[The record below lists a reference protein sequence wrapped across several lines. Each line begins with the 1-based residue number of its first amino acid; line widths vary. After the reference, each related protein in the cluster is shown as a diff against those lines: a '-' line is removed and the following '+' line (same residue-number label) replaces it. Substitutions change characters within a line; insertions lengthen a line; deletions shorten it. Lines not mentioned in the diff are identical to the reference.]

1 MLEQV
6 SDVYFSEGSSFML
19 EQVSYIYFS
28 EAKLINVFQDVLAGY
43 KCRDLQCYVH
53 VSDWILNS

>member
-1 MLEQV
+1 MLEQE
-6 SDVYFSEGSSFML
+6 SGIYFSEGCSFIL

-28 EAKLINVFQDVLAGY
+28 EAKLINVFQDVLAGC

-53 VSDWILNS
+53 VSD

>member
-53 VSDWILNS
+53 VND